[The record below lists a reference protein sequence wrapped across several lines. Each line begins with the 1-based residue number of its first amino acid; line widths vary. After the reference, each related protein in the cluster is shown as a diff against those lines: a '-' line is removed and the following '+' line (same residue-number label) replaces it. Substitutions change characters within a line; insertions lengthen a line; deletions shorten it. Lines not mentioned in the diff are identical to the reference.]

1 LTFIS
6 EQQVIDWISNQLKFG
21 IRPGLARLEKAL
33 ERLGNPHLE
42 LKTIHVGG
50 TNGKGSTVTFIRS
63 VLEAAGYRVGTFT
76 SPFIESFGERISIND
91 IPISGE
97 GLIVA
102 ANEIY
107 PIIEQINATDI
118 GPFTEFEIITLM
130 SFVHFKRS
138 NVDMVLYEV
147 GLGGRLDATNVIQ
160 PLVAGITNV
169 GHDHQEILG
178 DTLAKIAFE
187 KIGIAKPGVPMYTT
201 AEDETVLE
209 VFRQKTPITEA
220 LKVNPPTNIQLSEL
234 GATFDWPDLKTVTI
248 TMKGMHQVKN
258 ATLAYSL
265 LKDLRKYF
273 EISDEAIR
281 TGMKRAFW
289 KGRFEV
295 VSSNPMIILDG
306 AHNIEG
312 VQSLVK
318 TIKESLNGRRCIFM
332 TSILK
337 DKDYEEMFSELSKVA
352 AEIHFT
358 TFDFFRA
365 QSGQAQYE
373 AYPYGN
379 AFYEEDPRAL
389 LAKLKAS
396 LKEDECLIV
405 TGSLYFISEIR
416 KLFF

>member
-1 LTFIS
+1 MVFKS
-6 EQQVIDWISNQLKFG
+6 EQEVIDWISGQLKFG
-21 IRPGLARLEKAL
+21 IRPGLERLEKAL
-33 ERLGNPHLE
+33 AILGNPHLA
-42 LKTIHVGG
+42 LQTVHVGG
-50 TNGKGSTVTFIRS
+50 TNGKGSTVTFLRS
-63 VLEAAGYRVGTFT
+63 VLEAAGYTVGTFT

-91 IPISGE
+91 IPISPE
-97 GLIVA
+97 DLMIS

-107 PIIEQINATDI
+107 PIVEQINATDI
-118 GPFTEFEIITLM
+118 GPFTEFEIITLL
-130 SFVHFKRS
+130 SFAHFKRS

-147 GLGGRLDATNVIQ
+147 GLGGRLDATNVIR

-201 AEDETVLE
+201 AEDPVVLE
-209 VFRQKTPITEA
+209 TFREKTPIAES
-220 LKVNPPTNIQLSEL
+220 LKINVPTNIELSER
-234 GATFDWPDLKTVTI
+234 GATFDWPDLKRVTI
-248 TMKGMHQVKN
+248 TMKGLHQVKN

-265 LKDLRKYF
+265 LKELRNYF
-273 EISDEAIR
+273 DISNEAILR
-281 TGMKRAFW
+281 GMKRAFW

-295 VSSNPMIILDG
+295 VSADPMIILDG

-337 DKDYEEMFSELSKVA
+337 DKDYEEMFAEIAQVA
-352 AEIHFT
+352 DEIHFT

-365 QSGQAQYE
+365 QSGKSQYD
-373 AYPYGN
+373 AYNRPG
-379 AFYEEDPRAL
+379 AFYEEDPKKL
-389 LAKLKAS
+389 LNDLKAKLKT
-396 LKEDECLIV
+396 DECLII

>member
-1 LTFIS
+1 MTFSS
-6 EQQVIDWISNQLKFG
+6 EQQVIDWISGQLKFG
-21 IRPGLARLEKAL
+21 IRPGLERLEKAL
-33 ERLGNPHLE
+33 EILGNPHLE
-42 LKTIHVGG
+42 LKTVHVGG
-50 TNGKGSTVTFIRS
+50 TNGKGSTVTFLRS
-63 VLEAAGYRVGTFT
+63 VLEAAGYQVGTFT
-76 SPFIESFGERISIND
+76 SPFIETFGERISIND

-97 GLIVA
+97 GLIIA
-102 ANEIY
+102 AQEIY
-107 PIIEQINATDI
+107 PIIEQINATDL
-118 GPFTEFEIITLM
+118 GPFTEFEIITLL

-138 NVDMVLYEV
+138 NVDLVLYEV
-147 GLGGRLDATNVIQ
+147 GLGGRLDATNVIR

-178 DTLAKIAFE
+178 DTLEKIAFE
-187 KIGIAKPGVPMYTT
+187 KIGIAKPGVPLYTT
-201 AEDETVLE
+201 AEEPVVLE
-209 VFRQKTPITEA
+209 TFREKTPIKES
-220 LKVNPPTNIQLSEL
+220 LKLNAPTNIELSEQ
-234 GATFDWPDLKTVTI
+234 GATFDWPDLKGTTL
-248 TMKGMHQVKN
+248 TMKGLHQVKN

-265 LKDLRKYF
+265 LKELRHHF

-295 VSSNPMIILDG
+295 VSSDPMIILDG

-318 TIKESLNGRRCIFM
+318 TIKESLQGRRCIFM

-337 DKDYEEMFSELSKVA
+337 DKDYEEMFAELSQVA

-365 QSGQAQYE
+365 QSGKSQYE

-379 AFYEEDPRAL
+379 AFYEENPNEL
-389 LAKLKAS
+389 LAKLTAN
-396 LKEDECLIV
+396 LKSDECLII